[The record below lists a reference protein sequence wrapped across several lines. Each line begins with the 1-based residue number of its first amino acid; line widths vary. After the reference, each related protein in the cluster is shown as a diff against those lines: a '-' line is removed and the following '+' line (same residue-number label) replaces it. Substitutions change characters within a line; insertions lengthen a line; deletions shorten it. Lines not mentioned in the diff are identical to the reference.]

1 MKNDKLFLILS
12 WVIAAVVVLAVFA
25 AAYFA
30 IYVLSIAVCIIG
42 DKAPTEG
49 LKLVSFFVAL
59 GVTIC
64 VAFSYYTKNL

>member
-1 MKNDKLFLILS
+1 MKNDKFFSILS

-30 IYVLSIAVCIIG
+30 IYWLSVAVCIISN
-42 DKAPTEG
+42 KVPTEG

-59 GVTIC
+59 GMTFG
-64 VAFSYYTKNL
+64 VALSYWSENG